1 MSKQPDQDPEDR
13 QPDSEQAEASQQPAG
28 SQDSTWAEIAED
40 LADLD
45 ATAAAVAGSGEEN
58 AEASGKAQA
67 AIEQLQALVAE
78 RTDDLQRVQAEY
90 VNYKRRVD
98 RDRSLAKGAGV
109 ESVVRDLM
117 PVLDSVELSKA
128 HGELVGGFK
137 MVADELVRLAGKYG
151 LVSFGEAGEVFD
163 PRRHEALMQ
172 VPVPGTGEMTVQEV
186 MQRGYELNGAVIRP
200 ARVIVAVPNG
210 EQSAEGTSSQQ
221 QSAQQ
226 TSSGNE
232 SPGGTS
238 RGESSGGES
247 GDAST
252 GPHPDA
258 E

>member
-1 MSKQPDQDPEDR
+1 MSEQPNQDPEER
-13 QPDSEQAEASQQPAG
+13 QPHSEHPDASQQPPA
-28 SQDSTWAEIAED
+28 SQDAAWAEIAED

-45 ATAAAVAGSGEEN
+45 ATAAAVAGGGPEN
-58 AEASGKAQA
+58 AKAPGESQA

-117 PVLDSVELSKA
+117 PVLDSVQLSKA

-137 MVADELVRLAGKYG
+137 IVADELVRLAGKYG
-151 LVSFGEAGEVFD
+151 LVGIGEVGEEFD

-172 VPVPGTGEMTVQEV
+172 VPVPGAGEMTVHEV

-210 EQSAEGTSSQQ
+210 EQPAEGT
-221 QSAQQ
+221 
-226 TSSGNE
+226 
-232 SPGGTS
+232 PGG
-238 RGESSGGES
+238 EPPVGGTN
-247 GDAST
+247 DAST
-252 GPHPDA
+252 GSSPEA